1 MHCQSVFTYIKDEDS
16 AIKTLRSELTQ
27 QNLSYVM
34 CYYTEEYNFELI
46 REAFLAH
53 FPGVPFHG
61 ASSCQAVMT
70 DQGFHTGPVIAAL
83 AVYDTGPHAY
93 GTGISNHNSGDSVTK
108 ALDMALENANR
119 VGEVPNL
126 ILLHATPGQEESI
139 IASIDERFGTL
150 IPIIGGSA
158 ADNNIAGKWSVI
170 TAQGSQTSGLS
181 LTLFY
186 SSQPVDI
193 AFSAG
198 HTPTNIKG
206 VATKTNDRCLLE
218 IDNEPALNVYRRWT
232 NHQDNQVGKDNM
244 LFTNS
249 SAYPLGRIAGHLY
262 DRPYYKLSHPIRETP
277 DGGIELFTR
286 IEEGDELT
294 LMKGS
299 REHLVARAAKVVNAA
314 FNQKLEESR
323 KIGVINIFCAGPMLH
338 LMQDMNSVCE
348 QINQELEHLPF
359 ICPFT
364 FGEQGRFIGGE
375 NGHGNLMI
383 SSAIFHKPY
392 ER

>member
-1 MHCQSVFTYIKDEDS
+1 MQCQSVFTHITDEHS
-16 AIKTLRSELTQ
+16 AIKKLCSELTQ
-27 QNLSYVM
+27 NNLAYVI
-34 CYYTEEYNFELI
+34 CYYTEDYDFELI
-46 REAFLAH
+46 RAALLEQL
-53 FPGVPFHG
+53 PDIPFQG

-70 DQGFHTGPVIAAL
+70 DQGFHSGPVIAAL
-83 AVYDTGPHAY
+83 AIYDPGPHAY
-93 GTGISNHNSGDSVTK
+93 GTGISNSTDIQGVMH
-108 ALDMALENANR
+108 ALDMALEDANR
-119 VGEVPNL
+119 VGEVPDL
-126 ILLHATPGQEESI
+126 ILLHATPGKEESI
-139 IASIDERFGTL
+139 IESIDERFGTL
-150 IPIIGGSA
+150 VPIIGGSA
-158 ADNNIAGKWSVI
+158 ADNNIVGKWSVI
-170 TAQGSQTSGLS
+170 TAQGQTKSGVS

-186 SSQPVDI
+186 CSQHVDI

-198 HTPTNIKG
+198 HTSTIIKG
-206 VATKTNDRCLLE
+206 IATKTNGRCLLE
-218 IDNEPALNVYRRWT
+218 IDGKPALERYREWT
-232 NHQDNQVGKDNM
+232 NHQQNRTERDNL

-249 SAYPLGRIAGHLY
+249 SAYPLGRVAGYLY
-262 DRPYYKLSHPIRETP
+262 ERPYYKLSHPIRETKE
-277 DGGIELFTR
+277 GGIELFTNV
-286 IEEGDELT
+286 EEGDELT

-299 REHLVARAAKVVNAA
+299 REHLLARAAKVVNIA

-338 LMQDMNSVCE
+338 LKQDMNSVCQ
-348 QINQELEHLPF
+348 QINRELEQLPF